1 LTKVDAPARIGSFRP
16 VLGASVVLFLSLLAV
31 AGVKSYHDLE
41 AARQRKLTLET
52 RIRSTETEIARL
64 QNRIERLRSDPGL
77 LERLAREDLGMVRP
91 GDVVVELPLEDVGGV
106 TPMPPAPVAP
116 GPVQPAPL
124 QPAPAPP
131 VQAPSPAPDPAT
143 LVPASSPAPSS
154 VTSPATTP
162 APLPAAAPAGPGG
175 PADPPPGTP

>member
-1 LTKVDAPARIGSFRP
+1 MTKVDAPGRIGSFRP

-52 RIRSTETEIARL
+52 RIRSTESEIARL

-91 GDVVVELPLEDVGGV
+91 GDVVIELPLEDVGGT
-106 TPMPPAPVAP
+106 TPSPLQPQLI
-116 GPVQPAPL
+116 QPAPI
-124 QPAPAPP
+124 QPPPSQTVPAPA
-131 VQAPSPAPDPAT
+131 PAPDPAS
-143 LVPASSPAPSS
+143 LVPAAAPSTAPAPSVS
-154 VTSPATTP
+154 
-162 APLPAAAPAGPGG
+162 APLPAAGPVGPAG
-175 PADPPPGTP
+175 PADPPAPGHP

>member
-1 LTKVDAPARIGSFRP
+1 MTKVDAPARIGSFRP

-91 GDVVVELPLEDVGGV
+91 GDVVVELPLEDVGG
-106 TPMPPAPVAP
+106 TTPAPVQP
-116 GPVQPAPL
+116 GPIQPAPL
-124 QPAPAPP
+124 QPTPAPP
-131 VQAPSPAPDPAT
+131 VPAPAPAPDPAT
-143 LVPASSPAPSS
+143 LVPAAAPS
-154 VTSPATTP
+154 VPQAQP
-162 APLPAAAPAGPGG
+162 VAAPLPAAAPAGPGG